1 MKLLH
6 TGDLHIGKT
15 VNDFSMLED
24 QKEILSQILLLAK
37 ENQVNGV
44 ILAGDI
50 YDRAVPS
57 GDAVLVFNDFL
68 TALAREGITVYMI
81 SGNHDSP
88 ERISYGGELLRE
100 QGIMIAGVYHN
111 EITVIHT
118 KDAYGDVDILL
129 LPFIKPSAEAAGTSE
144 EAVAKALG
152 KYWEKEAAEKT
163 RLPAGQN
170 RQDTKRR
177 ILVTHFFVTDAGKEP
192 LLSDSETTIHVGGI
206 DNVDASVFDG
216 MDYVALG
223 HIHRPQ
229 QIGNRQVYYAGSPL
243 SYSFSEAGQKKKV
256 LLAELKEK
264 GNCQVTELPLAPPRE
279 MRKLEGS
286 MEELLRQ
293 GEEDQNREDYVQ
305 AILTDQKELV
315 DPMGVLRSVYPNVM
329 QVVRK
334 ETAGSLQY
342 TGEELK
348 LKRRDP
354 LTILEDFYGFVREEA
369 LTEEKKALLVQMI
382 KETEE

>member
-88 ERISYGGELLRE
+88 ERISYGEELLRE

-118 KDAYGDVDILL
+118 KDVYGDVDILL

-152 KYWEKEAAEKT
+152 KYWEKEAAERSK
-163 RLPAGQN
+163 LPAGQN

-177 ILVTHFFVTDAGKEP
+177 ILVTHFFVTDAGNEP

-256 LLAELKEK
+256 LLIELKEK
-264 GNCQVTELPLAPPRE
+264 GNCQVTELPLTPPRE

-286 MEELLRQ
+286 MEEPVS
-293 GEEDQNREDYVQ
+293 YTH
-305 AILTDQKELV
+305 LTL
-315 DPMGVLRSVYPNVM
+315 P
-329 QVVRK
+329 
-334 ETAGSLQY
+334 T
-342 TGEELK
+342 T
-348 LKRRDP
+348 
-354 LTILEDFYGFVREEA
+354 
-369 LTEEKKALLVQMI
+369 
-382 KETEE
+382 